1 MGIAGQ
7 KRQLRSF
14 PFPAM
19 ARPALCL
26 LAQLAVLAIGSKPN
40 LVLILLDDQDQVL
53 GGMDP
58 YPNIQRLL
66 GKGGTNFTNFFVN
79 TPVCCPSR
87 AELMGGRYGHNNLV
101 GDLRSS
107 GGSTGCMWANV
118 TGSYFVHNQLGSY
131 LSKLGYTNGLFGK
144 YMNSPACSCPVEAGC
159 SKLPKGDQAV
169 PPGWDRW
176 FALCK
181 MGKYFSNSYN
191 DDGQEVSTGD
201 APQDYMTS
209 VIGNRTI
216 EWLHEVAGAGRPF
229 FAYVAPHAPHIAD
242 KQFPYITQAAPWHA
256 GAAGHAKAPRTP
268 NWNVPNPG
276 AHPVI
281 SSQPKMDDLT
291 VNWSDSLYRSRVES
305 MMSVDDLVAEVFHV
319 LGSKGVLDNTVV
331 LLTSDHGYALGQ
343 QARPSG
349 KFNVYEN
356 DIRVPMLLRGPG
368 IQHGAR
374 VDAVSGIVDI
384 APTLVELAGGDPDIM
399 ELDGRSLVPLLGNSS
414 PAKWRKLYPIEYWS
428 LGNVDRGFPQ
438 SPQCNPSEGAD
449 CKKSWCTCHYHR
461 VDGEN
466 NTYLAARYIAEDGD
480 FLLANFYADRTP
492 SGDLPRM
499 FHELNPVFTEFY
511 DLKADPWQ
519 MNNLYPQVEAERPS
533 LLRRLRRDATHPFR
547 SIIDVLYFAAMGP
560 PGGGRNFITP
570 RIIGHMYLVGFPLL
584 DDDNMMQIFNTILE
598 WKFRTDNYPADV
610 AGLSKKMV
618 QATLEIYKNT
628 SNELRPTPMKVHYT
642 FNLRD
647 FSKVISGVLLLKK
660 NECEGIR
667 LFGLGL

>member
-1 MGIAGQ
+1 
-7 KRQLRSF
+7 
-14 PFPAM
+14 
-19 ARPALCL
+19 
-26 LAQLAVLAIGSKPN
+26 
-40 LVLILLDDQDQVL
+40 
-53 GGMDP
+53 
-58 YPNIQRLL
+58 
-66 GKGGTNFTNFFVN
+66 
-79 TPVCCPSR
+79 
-87 AELMGGRYGHNNLV
+87 
-101 GDLRSS
+101 
-107 GGSTGCMWANV
+107 MWANV
-118 TGSYFVHNQLGSY
+118 TGSYFVQNQLGSY
-131 LSKLGYTNGLFGK
+131 LSKFGYTNGLFGK

-159 SKLPKGDQAV
+159 KQLPKGDQAV

-176 FALCK
+176 FGLCK
-181 MGKYFSNSYN
+181 MGKYFSNSFN

-201 APQDYMTS
+201 APEDYMTS

-242 KQFPYITQAAPWHA
+242 AQFPYITQAAPWHA
-256 GAAGHAKAPRTP
+256 GAAGHAMAPRTP
-268 NWNVPNPG
+268 NWNVPNLG
-276 AHPVI
+276 AHPLI

-305 MMSVDDLVAEVFHV
+305 MMSVDDLVAEVFNV
-319 LGSKGVLDNTVV
+319 LDSKGVLDNTVV

-356 DIRVPMLLRGPG
+356 DIRVPMLVRGPG
-368 IQHGAR
+368 IQHGAHIN
-374 VDAVSGIVDI
+374 AVSGIVDI

-399 ELDGRSLVPLLGNSS
+399 ELDGRSLVPLLGSRS
-414 PAKWRKLYPIEYWS
+414 PANWRKMYPIEYWS

-449 CKKSWCTCHYHR
+449 CKRSWCTCHYHR

-519 MNNLYPQVEAERPS
+519 MNNLYPQVEAQRPS
-533 LLRRLRRDATHPFR
+533 LLRRLRRVLFAINRCSGR
-547 SIIDVLYFAAMGP
+547 SC
-560 PGGGRNFITP
+560 R
-570 RIIGHMYLVGFPLL
+570 
-584 DDDNMMQIFNTILE
+584 E
-598 WKFRTDNYPADV
+598 ADV
-610 AGLSKKMV
+610 EEDS
-618 QATLEIYKNT
+618 
-628 SNELRPTPMKVHYT
+628 
-642 FNLRD
+642 
-647 FSKVISGVLLLKK
+647 LLTV
-660 NECEGIR
+660 
-667 LFGLGL
+667 